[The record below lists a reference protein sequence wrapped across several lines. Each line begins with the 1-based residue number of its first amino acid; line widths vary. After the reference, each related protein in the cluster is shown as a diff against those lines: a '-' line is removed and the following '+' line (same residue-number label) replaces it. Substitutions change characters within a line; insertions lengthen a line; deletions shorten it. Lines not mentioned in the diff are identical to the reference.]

1 MQTQDQAVTTTRPS
15 IKLSLRFVREKFN
28 VKEHLDSLPELQ
40 NNRAGYKNMEKVYIE
55 KVVKEL
61 SGKFGHKKGD
71 AFVDVDDSRRG
82 EIIVFKDGSQ
92 AKNPLFRETITDRV
106 ARQMGHA

>member
-1 MQTQDQAVTTTRPS
+1 MS

-28 VKEHLDSLPELQ
+28 VKEHLDSLPELA
-40 NNRAGYKNMEKVYIE
+40 NNHAGYKNMEKTYLE

-61 SGKFGHKKGD
+61 KGQYGQKRGD
-71 AFVDVDDSRRG
+71 AFVPVDDSRRG
-82 EIIVFKDGSQ
+82 EIILFSDGSQ
-92 AKNPLFRETITDRV
+92 AKNPLFRETMVHRI

>member
-1 MQTQDQAVTTTRPS
+1 MS
-15 IKLSLRFVREKFN
+15 IKLSLRFVKERFN

-40 NNRAGYKNMEKVYIE
+40 HNHALYTNTEKTYLE

-61 SGKFGHKKGD
+61 KGQFAVKKGD
-71 AFVDVDDSRRG
+71 TVTPVEDSRKG
-82 EIIVFKDGSQ
+82 EIIMFSDGSQ
-92 AKNPLFRETITDRV
+92 AKNPLFRETMTHRI